1 LSPSIL
7 DFTLDPAG
15 LGRLGHG
22 MSRAENVL
30 GFRDGTVFAGSD
42 KPWVTRIAPDG
53 AQQRLGAIPGGELAT
68 MAVESEE
75 ALLVS
80 STSDGNVY
88 RLRLDGRHELYLD
101 GIDGHPHG
109 RANFVF
115 RDTQRRTWIVVATA
129 THEYPMQGYEIQ
141 DDGYVIL
148 VDGRG
153 PRVVASGLCWP
164 NEIRFDAGERH
175 AFVPETFGRRLLRY
189 TVGPEGDLLDPE
201 PIGPDPLGE
210 EIVPDGIAL
219 DADGN
224 VWIASLS
231 TNGLLVVTPDGQLHT
246 VFEDRNQPALDAWL
260 PEFEK
265 GRFTVP
271 LLRAWAG
278 PTLQLPTSIAFAGP
292 DLRTVVMGSL
302 AMTELLTFNSPVG
315 GLPLWHQSLPAAP
328 DLETP

>member
-1 LSPSIL
+1 MSRSIL
-7 DFTLDPAG
+7 DVTLDPAE

-42 KPWVTRIAPDG
+42 KPFVTRIAPDG
-53 AQQRLGAIPGGELAT
+53 TQERVGSIPGGELAT

-88 RLRLDGRHELYLD
+88 RLWLDGRHETYLD
-101 GIDGHPHG
+101 GIDGRPHG

-115 RDTQRRTWIVVATA
+115 RDTRHRTWVVVATA
-129 THEYPMQGYEIQ
+129 THRYPMTGYEIQ

-148 VDGRG
+148 IDDQGARI
-153 PRVVASGLCWP
+153 VAKGLCWP

-175 AFVPETFGRRLLRY
+175 AFVPETFGRRILKY
-189 TVGPEGDLLDPE
+189 TVGGDGDLLDPV

-231 TNGLLVVTPDGQLHT
+231 TNGLLVVTPDGFLHT
-246 VFEDRNQPALDAWL
+246 VFEDRNQAAIDAWL
-260 PEFEK
+260 PEFER
-265 GRFTVP
+265 GRFAVP

-292 DLRTVVMGSL
+292 ELKTVVMGSL
-302 AMTELLTFNSPVG
+302 AMSELLTFASPVA
-315 GLPLWHQSLPAAP
+315 GLPLWHQSMAAAP
-328 DLETP
+328 RIEIP